1 MTAAE
6 SPSTTSETLQA
17 LSISHTCLPRTRSRL
32 GCHGSP
38 LDRSHKSDEL
48 SMAAGHGGKAGEG
61 VEAATEVVVG
71 DGSCELNP
79 FEGQAPHR
87 ARPMAYMRS

>member
-1 MTAAE
+1 
-6 SPSTTSETLQA
+6 
-17 LSISHTCLPRTRSRL
+17 
-32 GCHGSP
+32 
-38 LDRSHKSDEL
+38 
-48 SMAAGHGGKAGEG
+48 MAAGHGGKAGEG